1 MKIDPFSAQR
11 PSPLHRRKSGES
23 PSGESFGREVAA
35 ELEGEAAG
43 PAASG
48 AAGAPAPVDALL
60 ALQEV
65 PDALVGR
72 ARAKRRGE
80 ALLDQ
85 LEQLRLGLLAG
96 RLPRDR
102 LERLARLAAERREQ
116 LDDPRLIEILAEIEL
131 RAAVELAKLG
141 Y

>member
-1 MKIDPFSAQR
+1 MKIDPYSAPR
-11 PSPLHRRKSGES
+11 LSPLRRRKGGDSVSGEAF
-23 PSGESFGREVAA
+23 GEAFKS
-35 ELEGEAAG
+35 ELEGAAAR
-43 PAASG
+43 PA
-48 AAGAPAPVDALL
+48 AAGAAAPLDSLL

-80 ALLDQ
+80 ELLDQ

-102 LERLARLAAERREQ
+102 LERLVRLAAEQRE
-116 LDDPRLIEILAEIEL
+116 LGDDPRLGEILAEIEL